1 MEKSNTIYLK
11 GLNGIRA
18 IAALGVLLSHTNLAL
33 KHFNVTN
40 YSLFGF
46 GSKGQ
51 QLFYILGRHGVT
63 MFFVLSGFLITF
75 LLLKEIDKAKKI
87 DIKSF
92 YIRRILRI
100 WPLYFL
106 YFGLCLLFLYIF
118 KDEIPPGT
126 TLLYYIFFLANI
138 PFVGGFANSLFAHL
152 WSIAVEEQFYLFWPH
167 LFRYKEKLIKIVIGL
182 IIFQGVIRVVLW
194 GLFPHSFIAT
204 LSSVNRFDCM
214 MIGGLGAILLYQNKK
229 INFINNKF
237 VQIVSWVIVL
247 SMILNFFKVY
257 ASVVEFWIVS
267 LATVAIIIGQI
278 KDKNKIINLEN
289 KFFNFFGILSFGIY
303 VYHPL
308 VIYLLRK
315 SELLLIIDDEFT
327 RAVSLFIL
335 IITLTTFIAWLSYTY
350 IESQFLKLKYKFQ
363 IIKSTNKDIK

>member
-1 MEKSNTIYLK
+1 MKKANTIYLK

-40 YSLFGF
+40 YSFFGF

-51 QLFYILGRHGVT
+51 QLSYILGRHGVT

-100 WPLYFL
+100 WPLYFF

-138 PFVGGFANSLFAHL
+138 PFIGGFANSLFAHL

-194 GLFPHSFIAT
+194 GLFPHSFLAT

-214 MIGGLGAILLYQNKK
+214 MIGGLGAILLYQNKE
-229 INFINNKF
+229 IDFINNKF
-237 VQIVSWVIVL
+237 VQIVSWIIVL

-257 ASVVEFWIVS
+257 GSVVEFWIVS
-267 LATVAIIIGQI
+267 LATLAIIIGQI

-327 RAVSLFIL
+327 RTVSLFIL